1 MPDID
6 SHTENESLEQI
17 QTSPRFLPLLVHL
30 DVVSKQPIVR
40 VDFLNKEPGCLN
52 HRKGGCLVLNSAHQG
67 ESGGLVGAGGVLAHS
82 VGIVVSEHDKHS
94 ANYMK

>member
-17 QTSPRFLPLLVHL
+17 QTSPLFLLLLVHL
-30 DVVSKQPIVR
+30 DVVSKQPIAR
-40 VDFLNKEPGCLN
+40 VDILNKEPGCLN
-52 HRKGGCLVLNSAHQG
+52 HRKGGCLALNSAHQG
-67 ESGGLVGAGGVLAHS
+67 ESGGLIRASSVLADS
-82 VGIVVSEHDKHS
+82 VGIVVGEHDKCS